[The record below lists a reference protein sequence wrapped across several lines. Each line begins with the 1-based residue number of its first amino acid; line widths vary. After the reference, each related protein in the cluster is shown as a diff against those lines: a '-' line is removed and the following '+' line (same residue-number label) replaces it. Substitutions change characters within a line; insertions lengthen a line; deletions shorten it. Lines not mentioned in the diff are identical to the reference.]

1 MPTTPHRN
9 PHHLSP
15 RLGGWLAERGRCPV
29 DHAAIITYGEE
40 PTLMRHRGT
49 RTAALAAI
57 SAALIAVGCSNSAAQ
72 PTPTPSTTT
81 AATTTAATPS
91 DLAID
96 QAKNEITAY
105 YKIYN
110 QVTENPAA
118 DPAAINT
125 VAAGQEVANV
135 ASEVQ
140 GNKAK
145 GRRAVGDTTITS
157 MKPTGV
163 NITKADADVTVDVC
177 YDVSKVQGVDAQGA
191 PLPRQTMQM
200 VDSNNQI
207 VAVPWRD
214 QRLGHFTV
222 HNSTWP
228 DPSGWRVTNT
238 DRKNEPC

>member
-1 MPTTPHRN
+1 MAAPTT
-9 PHHLSP
+9 
-15 RLGGWLAERGRCPV
+15 
-29 DHAAIITYGEE
+29 T
-40 PTLMRHRGT
+40 
-49 RTAALAAI
+49 
-57 SAALIAVGCSNSAAQ
+57 Q
-72 PTPTPSTTT
+72 
-81 AATTTAATPS
+81 ATPS
-91 DLAID
+91 DIAID
-96 QAKNEITAY
+96 QGKQAITAY
-105 YKIYN
+105 YKVYN

-125 VAAGQEVANV
+125 VAAGQEIANV
-135 ASEVQ
+135 NSEIQ

-145 GRRAVGDTTITS
+145 GRRAVGDATITS

-163 NITKADADVTVDVC
+163 NITKSDADVTVDVC

-207 VAVPWRD
+207 VTVPWRD